1 MITWNKIMFKG
12 RSKMHF
18 KIEVEE
24 NTFAT
29 LNLLHPFFMAGLLTQ
44 QKSKPVCSHLHA
56 MNACLLQV
64 CLKDFSFLLFESS
77 CRH

>member
-29 LNLLHPFFMAGLLTQ
+29 LNLVHPF
-44 QKSKPVCSHLHA
+44 
-56 MNACLLQV
+56 
-64 CLKDFSFLLFESS
+64 
-77 CRH
+77 